1 MKPWLFA
8 AVGAL
13 ALSAAA
19 PAMADDAPFGCEAR
33 AGSVCYFR
41 LFMLPR
47 FGRVVVLPAGMK
59 VKIPGLNIG
68 KDSYCVGVGATPTF
82 LCKKKLVDAKYNS

>member
-13 ALSAAA
+13 VLCASA
-19 PAMADDAPFGCEAR
+19 PAMAADAPFGCEAR

-41 LFMLPR
+41 LFVQPR
-47 FGRVVVLPAGMK
+47 GGRVVVLPAGMK

-68 KDSYCVGVGATPTF
+68 KDSYCVGVGAAPTF
-82 LCKKKLVDAKYNS
+82 LCSKKLVSANYNS